1 MSINVRIKQVREL
14 LKLTQKELANK
25 LEIGQSTVA
34 DVEKG
39 RIYPNPIYIEKLH
52 EIFDINLNWLI
63 CGSGKMKKDFSIV
76 ENSQIKFR
84 FSEPEAQY
92 AIKDKYIES
101 LEEISR
107 LQKENAQ
114 LKEKIA
120 WYTANC
126 ECDKTKQAPAKI
138 A

>member
-1 MSINVRIKQVREL
+1 MLKDRIVALCQNENITVKKMILDLKFTEQSIYRW
-14 LKLTQKELANK
+14 
-25 LEIGQSTVA
+25 
-34 DVEKG
+34 
-39 RIYPNPIYIEKLH
+39 
-52 EIFDINLNWLI
+52 F
-63 CGSGKMKKDFSIV
+63 KKDTMEIKNLRKIADYFGKDLIYFFSNE
-76 ENSQIKFR
+76 ENNLKNYEKSKNIQFR
-84 FSEPEAQY
+84 LIEDKEAQY

-126 ECDKTKQAPAKI
+126 ECDKTKQASAKI